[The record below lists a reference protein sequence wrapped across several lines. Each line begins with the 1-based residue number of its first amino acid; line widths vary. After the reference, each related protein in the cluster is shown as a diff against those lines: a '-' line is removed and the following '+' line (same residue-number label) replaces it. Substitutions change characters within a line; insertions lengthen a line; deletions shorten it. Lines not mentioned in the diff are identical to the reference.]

1 MVIRPVAVY
10 TSMQSSKEFA
20 KAIVLELVTTTT
32 TTKRNNDKH
41 I

>member
-1 MVIRPVAVY
+1 
-10 TSMQSSKEFA
+10 MQSSKEFA

-32 TTKRNNDKH
+32 TTTTKRNNDKH